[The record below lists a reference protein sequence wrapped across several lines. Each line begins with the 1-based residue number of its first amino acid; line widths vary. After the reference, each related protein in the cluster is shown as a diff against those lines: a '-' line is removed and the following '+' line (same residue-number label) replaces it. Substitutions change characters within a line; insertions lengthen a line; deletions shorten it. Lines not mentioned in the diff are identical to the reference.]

1 MRPILPR
8 PGNESSSRAL
18 FIGALLLAPIL
29 YARSVERRDALQGA
43 PPVQISEVG
52 DSVIVTV
59 PVGSPPVQLDP
70 QAGEGV
76 SVLGQPTVSIP
87 VDQVLVVTMPQGG
100 KISIP
105 KCGKRDFHVTGAA
118 FKVTLVSR
126 SAAARAANLK
136 RP

>member
-8 PGNESSSRAL
+8 SGNESSSRAL
-18 FIGALLLAPIL
+18 LIGALLLAPIL
-29 YARSVERRDALQGA
+29 YARSVERREPLQGA
-43 PPVQISEVG
+43 PAVQISEVG

-70 QAGEGV
+70 QAGV
-76 SVLGQPTVSIP
+76 SVSVAGQPPVTVP

-105 KCGKRDFHVTGAA
+105 KCGKR
-118 FKVTLVSR
+118 
-126 SAAARAANLK
+126 
-136 RP
+136 